1 MEVMV
6 YKMDGKEWRLDG
18 ETGWT
23 MRDAKDA
30 LEDASGIPWFL
41 QCLIVDT
48 KEPQD
53 GVVLASLAAPAEAPD
68 AVRRATCTLIV
79 KCPERFFSEKYGAD
93 MSRASLHLNMEG
105 LCGEDAKALAE
116 ALRHNTSLETIG
128 LGGNEIGNAGA
139 TALAEVMKKGDWDVW
154 KRE

>member
-6 YKMDGKEWRLDG
+6 YKMDGEEWRLDG

-41 QCLIVDT
+41 QRLIVDW
-48 KEPQD
+48 EPQD

-68 AVRRATCTLIV
+68 AVRRATCTLMV
-79 KCPERFFSEKYGAD
+79 KCPERFFSEEYGAN
-93 MSRASLHLNMEG
+93 MSRAHLDFYERNLDDEF
-105 LCGEDAKALAE
+105 AKALAE
-116 ALRHNTSLETIG
+116 ALKTNASLHLST
-128 LGGNEIGNAGA
+128 
-139 TALAEVMKKGDWDVW
+139 
-154 KRE
+154 